1 MTKRLSR
8 SMAWFLFLTI
18 LLCTQFSM
26 VYAQSK
32 LIIGFSLST
41 LREERWLK
49 DQHFFMQRAKE
60 LGAFVNFEFANN
72 ESGLQMRQAENL
84 ILQGVNVLVVVPK
97 DGNEANKIVEMAHE
111 AGIKVI
117 AYDRLIRNCNLDA
130 YLSFDNVA
138 VGELQA
144 QGILKQ
150 VDRGDF
156 AYIGGSPADNN
167 AYLVKKGAMHVLK
180 PYIASKAI
188 RIVLDKFTNDWRPDE
203 AYKSVKS
210 YLAQG
215 EGIDAIVCANDGTA
229 GGAIQALKEF
239 GMDGKVA
246 VSGQDAELSAC
257 RRIVSGTQSVTVY
270 KPIKSLAFKAA
281 EVAVA
286 LAKGDDIHFNS
297 SIDNG
302 FKNVPAYL
310 LSPVM
315 VTKKNMQET
324 VIKNRFHRHTDIYQ

>member
-1 MTKRLSR
+1 MTQWLSR
-8 SMAWFLFLTI
+8 SMAWVFFLM
-18 LLCTQFSM
+18 LLFCNQFSL

-72 ESGLQMRQAENL
+72 ESSLQMRQAENL

-97 DGNEANKIVEMAHE
+97 DGNEAKKIVEMAHE

-117 AYDRLIRNCNLDA
+117 AYDRLIRNCDLDA
-130 YLSFDNVA
+130 YLSFDNVE
-138 VGELQA
+138 VGALQA
-144 QGILKQ
+144 RGILQ
-150 VDRGDF
+150 QIDRGDF

-167 AYLVKKGAMHVLK
+167 AYLVKKGAMQVLN
-180 PYIASKAI
+180 PYIASNAI

-203 AYKSVKS
+203 AYNNVKA
-210 YLAQG
+210 YLEQG
-215 EGIDAIVCANDGTA
+215 KRLDALVCANDGTA
-229 GGAIQALKEF
+229 SGAIQALKEF

-270 KPIKSLAFKAA
+270 KPIRSLAFKAA

-286 LAKGDDIHFNS
+286 LAKGDDIRFNS
-297 SIDNG
+297 SLDNG
-302 FKNVPAYL
+302 FKDVPAYL

-324 VIKNRFHRHTDIYQ
+324 VIKDRFHRYADIYP